1 MTTNQTSAVV
11 NICATNDMIHDKVC
25 TQLQKT
31 PVSDHKYQT
40 TAHLV
45 NYTKTDSLIDLID
58 KDPDN
63 LQAMLNK
70 E

>member
-1 MTTNQTSAVV
+1 
-11 NICATNDMIHDKVC
+11 MIWYTIKYAHNYK
-25 TQLQKT
+25 KT